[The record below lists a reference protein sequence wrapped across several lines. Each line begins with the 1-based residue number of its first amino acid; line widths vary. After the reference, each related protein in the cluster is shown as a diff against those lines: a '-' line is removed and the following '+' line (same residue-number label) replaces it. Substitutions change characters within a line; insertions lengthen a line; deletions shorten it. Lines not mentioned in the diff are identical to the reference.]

1 VGRSHATVGAVS
13 EALTL
18 RFADPEH
25 ALKGVRLVAPHGL
38 TAPTL
43 EYAREDG
50 GWSLTLPDPGV
61 QRLEYELEL
70 VHADGGT
77 ETINDPGTPLRSPG
91 AFGEKSVAELP
102 GYAPPTW
109 LDAPKAESRDEPL
122 AIRTRALRR
131 KVYGTLWSPEGSE
144 PHDPLPLLV
153 ANDGPEYA
161 ELAGLTAYAAAMLV
175 AGRLPPHRI
184 ALLRPDHRD
193 EWYSASSA
201 YGRALATEVIPAL
214 RGAYSTEGM
223 PVGIG
228 ASLGGLAMLH
238 AQRRHPHV
246 LGGLFLQSGS
256 FFTPRHDA
264 QESGFPRFRRIVAFT
279 RATLEAGRHH
289 DPVPV
294 ILTCGVREENVHNN
308 RLMAQALALQGYPA
322 QLHELP
328 DLHNFTAWRDALDP
342 HLADLL
348 TEAWATT

>member
-1 VGRSHATVGAVS
+1 VS
-13 EALTL
+13 QALIL
-18 RFADPEH
+18 RYPDPER
-25 ALKGVRLVAPHGL
+25 ALKGVRLLAPRGL
-38 TAPTL
+38 KAPTL

-50 GWSLTLPDPGV
+50 GWRLEIPDPGV
-61 QRLEYELEL
+61 ERLEYELEL

-77 ETINDPGTPLRSPG
+77 ETVNDPGTPLRAPG

-102 GYAPPTW
+102 GYQPPGW
-109 LDAPKAESRDEPL
+109 LDAPKAAGHEEEL

-131 KVYGTLWSPEGSE
+131 KVYGRLWSPSGT
-144 PHDPLPLLV
+144 HDGDVLPLLV

-161 ELAGLTAYAAAMLV
+161 DLAGLTRYAAAMIA

-184 ALLRPDHRD
+184 ALLEPGHRD
-193 EWYSASSA
+193 EWYSASTA
-201 YGRALATEVIPAL
+201 YSRALAQEIVPELKRRHRTAHMPA
-214 RGAYSTEGM
+214 A
-223 PVGIG
+223 IG

-238 AQRRHPHV
+238 AQRRHPHTF
-246 LGGLFLQSGS
+246 GGLFLQSAS
-256 FFTPRHDA
+256 FFTPKHDA
-264 QESGFPRFRRIVAFT
+264 QESGFPRFRRITAFT
-279 RATLEAGRHH
+279 RATLEAGRHP

-342 HLADLL
+342 YLADLL
-348 TEAWATT
+348 NAAWATT